1 MQDFLQSILREDTG
15 RGDLFSKIFHD
26 IPKEA
31 FSSERQIVKAHIIAK
46 QRGIFSGEIYVKKL
60 CELEHIEALFYKH
73 DRESFEPKEVLLELC
88 GQYLEILKIE
98 RSLLNI
104 LQHSSGIATFTNEYV
119 KAIEKYNITL
129 LDTRKTRPLLREF
142 EKYSVRNGGARNH
155 RYGLDT
161 MLMLKDTHLE
171 HIKDITLFVKYAR
184 NALPFGTA
192 IEIECQNIKNIKE
205 ALYANVDIIMCDNMD
220 IDTIKKSIE
229 LKNKISPHTLIEI
242 SGNIT
247 LDNIVEYAKTG
258 ADVLSCGSII
268 HQAKWLDMSMNM
280 LK

>member
-1 MQDFLQSILREDTG
+1 MQDFLESILQEDIG
-15 RGDLFSKIFHD
+15 RGDLFSQIFNE

-31 FSSERQIVKAHIIAK
+31 FHSENKIVKARIIAK
-46 QRGIFSGEIYVKKL
+46 QKGIFSGEIYAKKL
-60 CELEHIEALFYKH
+60 CELKNIAVLFHKH
-73 DRESFEPKEVLLELC
+73 DRESFEIQEVLLELC
-88 GQYLEILKIE
+88 GNYLEILEIE
-98 RSLLNI
+98 RSLLNL
-104 LQHSSGIATFTNEYV
+104 LQHSSGIATLTNQYVEAIKEYD
-119 KAIEKYNITL
+119 IYL

-171 HIKDITLFVKYAR
+171 HIKDIALFIKYAR

-192 IEIECQNIKNIKE
+192 IEIECQSLENIKE
-205 ALYANVDIIMCDNMD
+205 ALYAKVDIIMCDNMD
-220 IDTIKKSIE
+220 IDTIQKSID
-229 LKNKISPHTLIEI
+229 LRNKISPHTLIEI

-247 LDNIVEYAKTG
+247 LNTIVGYAKTG

-268 HQAKWLDMSMNM
+268 HQAKWLDMSMRM
-280 LK
+280 

>member
-1 MQDFLQSILREDTG
+1 MQDFLESILQEDIG
-15 RGDLFSKIFHD
+15 RGDLFSQIFHE

-31 FSSERQIVKAHIIAK
+31 FNSEKQVVKAYIIAK
-46 QRGIFSGEIYVKKL
+46 QCGVFSGEIYAKKL
-60 CELEHIEALFYKH
+60 CELQNIKVLFHKH
-73 DRESFEPKEVLLELC
+73 DRESFEKKEVLLELE

-98 RSLLNI
+98 RSLLNL
-104 LQHSSGIATFTNEYV
+104 LQHSSGIATLTNQYV
-119 KAIEKYNITL
+119 KAIKEYDVAL

-155 RYGLDT
+155 RMGLDT
-161 MLMLKDTHLE
+161 MLMLKDTHLAY
-171 HIKDITLFVKYAR
+171 IKDIALFIKYAR

-192 IEIECQNIKNIKE
+192 IEIECQTLEGIKE
-205 ALYANVDIIMCDNMD
+205 ALYAKVDIIMCDNMD
-220 IDTIKKSIE
+220 IDMIQKSIE
-229 LKNKISPHTLIEI
+229 LKNIISPYTLIEI

-268 HQAKWLDMSMNM
+268 HQAKWLDMSMKM
-280 LK
+280 